1 MSPAKQKTLE
11 PLPGTPTF
19 VRLEWHGQHVP
30 QQDDEVR
37 LTQNRKGD
45 LAVRTERDAA
55 RVTVV
60 SGADQRQ
67 LDQIRVGAAPYVAF
81 VIDSHG
87 HGHGRGR
94 QGGEIAVT
102 ISRFDST
109 AVMPPHQVVF
119 DDRTAS
125 AISRWERSQAYVH
138 RTDHVKDWLD
148 RRFLLPPEPG
158 ETDAARGRFIIS
170 AIREGRAET
179 TSYRLHGRGVT
190 ADVQLDGNRLLLRRL
205 RRPSNKD
212 RERVLHLAYTKVE
225 FTDGTLAGERRVS
238 MRPWIDKLAAGQGF
252 LAMWDEY
259 NRIEGRYLG
268 DLVRR
273 TGKTRFDG
281 WERLSNGDLRFT
293 TPPGQP
299 APDGEPTLISSAHDA
314 LERGEELEVEA
325 AERLPGIF
333 SRADPAA
340 SDGESSDRQSDDRSF
355 LGHRQARHVFT
366 GTVADVDPT
375 AGTITLRPAGHQ
387 DSGIPG
393 VGGDTGIQLK
403 QAGWLHRSYRGDKR
417 QIERRERAF
426 GRLLANGTYIPNLLA
441 LLEGQRIDARPPGKH
456 IRPQSEAA
464 WAIFGGIPTR
474 SQQQAIDLAL
484 NTPDIAVIQGP
495 PGTGKTDV
503 IAAIQIR
510 LAEQGKSYAELRG
523 SMLLASFQHSAVE
536 EAASRTVIL
545 GIPSDKID
553 RTDRGA
559 LPLRDRLR
567 ADAVSKLDAVSGH
580 ASTPEQVRSLR
591 ELNRKAAE
599 YWLDPP
605 DTLRTAALLEESL
618 RVARPHIPAALA
630 VRLGEVADKVTIN
643 AGMGADRPMLSDAHE
658 LALAGLRG
666 LRTAPESFAD
676 DGPRTAA
683 KALRRIQALP
693 EPADTDDIELLTRA
707 AEWASEQPPG
717 FLNELRVLRD
727 RVTDRLLR
735 PAGPAP
741 TPAADPEITALL
753 DETVTE
759 MEESLRRLPDVGVH
773 LVLEDY
779 RESLRGDPDAV
790 EWTLRAYT
798 ASYATTCQQADS
810 RKMMEA
816 KRVRSEDDVVFD
828 TVIIDEAARANPLD
842 LMIPMS
848 LAARRIVLV
857 GDHHQ
862 LPPMLEPDVEQQVL
876 QGGENAA
883 DTLRKSLFQRLFEA
897 HHDSTGPPVR
907 RVVTLDEQFRMHE
920 ALGKFVSDS
929 FYGGQLD
936 SPRGSAGFQ
945 HGLPD
950 YGTAVAA
957 WLDVPRDRGPERRMR
972 STSRR
977 AEAERVA
984 EELESLMKQAPGL
997 TFGAISFYSDQ
1008 VELIGEELSDRSIAR
1023 RAGPGENH
1031 FVGDGEFR
1039 LTVDGRE
1046 RLRVGSVDSFQGRQ
1060 FDVVLLSMTRSAP
1073 DKDSR
1078 PPTDPEMYVRWVRRR
1093 YGHVLLVNRLCVA
1106 MSRQRRLLVVVGD
1119 AAMFDAPRAPAGG
1132 APLTEF
1138 LRMCREGGEHG
1149 RFVRD

>member
-1 MSPAKQKTLE
+1 MSPAKHKLLE

-19 VRLEWHGQHVP
+19 VRLEWHGQRLP
-30 QQDDEVR
+30 QQDEEVR

-45 LAVRTERDAA
+45 LAVRTERDTA
-55 RVTVV
+55 RVTVA

-67 LDQIRVGAAPYVAF
+67 LDQIRVGAAPYIAIV
-81 VIDSHG
+81 VDSR
-87 HGHGRGR
+87 GHGRGS

-102 ISRFDST
+102 IFRFDGT
-109 AVMPPHQVVF
+109 AAMPPHQVVF
-119 DDRTAS
+119 DDRIAATIA
-125 AISRWERSQAYVH
+125 RWERSQAYVH
-138 RTDHVKDWLD
+138 HPDRVKDWLD
-148 RRFLLPPEPG
+148 RHFLLSPEPG
-158 ETDAARGRFIIS
+158 ETDVTRGRIIFS
-170 AIREGRAET
+170 AVREGSAET
-179 TSYRLHGRGVT
+179 TSYRLHGRGLA
-190 ADVQLDGNRLLLRRL
+190 ADVQLEGNRLLLRRL
-205 RRPSNKD
+205 RRPSNRD
-212 RERVLHLAYTKVE
+212 RERVLRLAYTKVE

-252 LAMWDEY
+252 LAMWEEY
-259 NRIEGRYLG
+259 NRIEARYLG

-293 TPPGQP
+293 VPPVQS
-299 APDGEPTLISSAHDA
+299 APDREPSLISSAHDA
-314 LERGEELEVEA
+314 LERGDELEVEA
-325 AERLPGIF
+325 AEKLPGIF
-333 SRADPAA
+333 SPEDPTA
-340 SDGESSDRQSDDRSF
+340 SDGESPDRQSDDWAF

-366 GTVADVDPT
+366 GTVIDVDPT
-375 AGTITLRPAGHQ
+375 AGMITLRTAGHQ
-387 DSGIPG
+387 DSGFTG
-393 VGGDTGIQLK
+393 VGGDTGIQLR
-403 QAGWLHRSYRGDKR
+403 QAGWLHRSYRGDQR
-417 QIERRERAF
+417 QIERRKRAF
-426 GRLLANGTYIPNLLA
+426 DRLLANGTYIPNLLA
-441 LLEGQRIDARPPGKH
+441 LLEGQHVDARPPGKH

-464 WAIFGGIPTR
+464 WAIFGGTPTR

-536 EAASRTVIL
+536 EVASRTAIL
-545 GIPSDKID
+545 GIPPDKID

-567 ADAVSKLDAVSGH
+567 DDAVSKLNTISEH
-580 ASTPEQVRSLR
+580 TSTPEQVRWLR

-605 DTLRTAALLEESL
+605 DTLGAAALLEETL
-618 RVARPHIPAALA
+618 RIARPHIPAALA
-630 VRLGEVADKVTIN
+630 VRLGEAADKLTI
-643 AGMGADRPMLSDAHE
+643 AGGMGADSPVLSDAHE
-658 LALAGLRG
+658 LALAALRG

-676 DGPRTAA
+676 DGPRTAT

-693 EPADTDDIELLTRA
+693 EPADPGDIELLTRA
-707 AEWASEQPPG
+707 AEYKGDQPPR
-717 FLNELRVLRD
+717 FLGELRVLRD

-741 TPAADPEITALL
+741 KAAADPDITALL

-759 MEESLRRLPDVGVH
+759 MEESLRRLPDVGLH

-779 RESLRGDPDAV
+779 RESLQGDPYAV
-790 EWTLRAYT
+790 EWTLRTYT

-810 RKMMEA
+810 RKMTEA
-816 KRVRSEDDVVFD
+816 KKVRSEDDVVFD

-897 HHDSTGPPVR
+897 HHDGSGPPVR

-920 ALGKFVSDS
+920 VLGKFVSDS

-936 SPRGSAGFQ
+936 SPRGSAGFE

-957 WLDVPRDRGPERRMR
+957 WLDVPRDQGPERRKQ
-972 STSRR
+972 STSRQ
-977 AEAERVA
+977 AEAERIA
-984 EELESLMKQAPGL
+984 AELESLMKQAPSL

-1008 VELIGEELSDRSIAR
+1008 VDLIGKELSDRGIAR

-1031 FVGDGEFR
+1031 FIGDGDFR
-1039 LTVDGRE
+1039 LTDDGRE

-1078 PPTDPEMYVRWVRRR
+1078 PPSDPEMYVKWVRRR

-1106 MSRQRRLLVVVGD
+1106 MSRQRRLLIVVGD
-1119 AAMFDAPRAPAGG
+1119 AVMFDAPRAPAGS
-1132 APLTEF
+1132 APLKEF
-1138 LRMCREGGEHG
+1138 LRMCRQGGDHG
-1149 RFVRD
+1149 RFVRG